1 VETANSASE
10 DPGPPWRTRP
20 ACRLCAR
27 HAITLDDRR
36 ASRSTGHRFIAGG
49 DPGLL

>member
-1 VETANSASE
+1 MSETISSY
-10 DPGPPWRTRP
+10 P
-20 ACRLCAR
+20 R